1 MHTYS
6 ENMTVQEILR
16 HIKSDPCN
24 IEKTYIILGAPG
36 PTGKTWL
43 TDRLTEDGYRA
54 FEISEDI
61 GELVLYR
68 DDKNHYI
75 SDYFSKVVTIVLNRS
90 LERPWPKKNPY
101 I

>member
-6 ENMTVQEILR
+6 ENMTVWEIFR
-16 HIKSDPCN
+16 HITSDPCN
-24 IEKTYIILGAPG
+24 KDKTYIILGAPG

-43 TDRLTEDGYRA
+43 KDRLTEAGYRA

-61 GELVLYR
+61 FDLVIYR
-68 DDKNHYI
+68 NDKNHYI
-75 SDYFSKVVTIVLNRS
+75 SDYFSKVVTIVLNRP
-90 LERPWPKKNPY
+90 LKEPWPKNNPY